1 MCTNMIR
8 YYYAVIINGL
18 KSLFIL
24 CEAIKLPH
32 QKEKHNRPE
41 KGRNRSKKKEK
52 EIGRN
57 VWLNNILAANTARY
71 MFK

>member
-24 CEAIKLPH
+24 CETIKLPH
-32 QKEKHNRPE
+32 RKKKHNRPE
-41 KGRNRSKKKEK
+41 KGRTSSENNRRE
-52 EIGRN
+52 N
-57 VWLNNILAANTARY
+57 VIV
-71 MFK
+71 K

>member
-32 QKEKHNRPE
+32 RKEKHNRPE
-41 KGRNRSKKKEK
+41 KGRNISKKEEVK
-52 EIGRN
+52 
-57 VWLNNILAANTARY
+57 
-71 MFK
+71 